1 MKSYQKNGYE
11 YFYDRYQRHWVVYP
25 IDADG
30 NRVEWDID
38 DNPIEASYFLNKRDL
53 DYFFKYFLNDLF
65 YVNHKT
71 T

>member
-1 MKSYQKNGYE
+1 MKTYQKQGYE
-11 YFYDRYQRHWVVYP
+11 YFYDKHQRHWVVYP

-30 NRVEWDID
+30 NRVEWDIN
-38 DNPIEASYFLNKRDL
+38 DNPIEAMYFLNKGDL
-53 DYFFKYFLNDLF
+53 DCFFNF

>member
-1 MKSYQKNGYE
+1 MKTYQKQGYE
-11 YFYDRYQRHWVVYP
+11 YFYDRHQRHWVVYP

-30 NRVEWDID
+30 NRVEWDIN
-38 DNPIEASYFLNKRDL
+38 DNPIEAMYFLNKGDL
-53 DYFFKYFLNDLF
+53 DYFFNF